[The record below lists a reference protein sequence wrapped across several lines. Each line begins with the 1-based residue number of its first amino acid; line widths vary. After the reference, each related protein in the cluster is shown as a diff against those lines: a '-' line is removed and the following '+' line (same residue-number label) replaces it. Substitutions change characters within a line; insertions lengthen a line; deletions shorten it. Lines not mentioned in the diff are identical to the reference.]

1 MKQVDCAR
9 RGGMPNLRRHAL
21 DAKYRKE
28 NDGREY

>member
-9 RGGMPNLRRHAL
+9 WGGMPDYYRRVRN
-21 DAKYRKE
+21 AKYRKE